1 MSIATSIQKILDHEV
16 YFRFSKSWGAGGQ
29 NINKRETKAE
39 LYFNIQTTQYL
50 TPAQQKRLIA
60 LAGNMV
66 HHGENILIMTCQE
79 ERLQKANKEKVIA
92 HFTQLVSAAMVEPKK
107 RIATLVPKAQRESRI
122 LDKKYIGK
130 IKSLRKPPQREE

>member
-1 MSIATSIQKILDHEV
+1 
-16 YFRFSKSWGAGGQ
+16 
-29 NINKRETKAE
+29 
-39 LYFNIQTTQYL
+39 
-50 TPAQQKRLIA
+50 
-60 LAGNMV
+60 MV